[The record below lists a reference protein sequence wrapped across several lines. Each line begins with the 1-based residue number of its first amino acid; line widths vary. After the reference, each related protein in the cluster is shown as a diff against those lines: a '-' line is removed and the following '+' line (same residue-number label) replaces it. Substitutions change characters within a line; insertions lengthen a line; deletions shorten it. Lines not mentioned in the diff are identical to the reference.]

1 MNTTPRILITGGAAR
16 VGRATALALAERGM
30 DLILTYR
37 SSKVGCDETAQ
48 LCRELARH
56 EIDVRVLELHLE
68 SEQSVL
74 DACDHILQ
82 IGVDG
87 IVHNASEYHTTPL
100 ETLDFSS
107 VDRLIRVNS
116 TAPLVMS
123 ARLAPVLRRSVLPGG
138 GSIVFLGDIHAMG
151 APRQGYSGYLA
162 SKGSVERVVE
172 SLALELAPEIRV
184 NGIAPGVVAF
194 ADGEM
199 SSEQEQAYVS
209 RIPLGRSGTLQEA
222 GLAIAWLLLDATYV
236 SGDVI
241 KLCGG
246 RSLT

>member
-1 MNTTPRILITGGAAR
+1 M
-16 VGRATALALAERGM
+16 
-30 DLILTYR
+30 
-37 SSKVGCDETAQ
+37 
-48 LCRELARH
+48 
-56 EIDVRVLELHLE
+56 
-68 SEQSVL
+68 
-74 DACDHILQ
+74 
-82 IGVDG
+82 
-87 IVHNASEYHTTPL
+87 
-100 ETLDFSS
+100 
-107 VDRLIRVNS
+107 
-116 TAPLVMS
+116 
-123 ARLAPVLRRSVLPGG
+123 
-138 GSIVFLGDIHAMG
+138 
-151 APRQGYSGYLA
+151 
-162 SKGSVERVVE
+162 E

-222 GLAIAWLLLDATYV
+222 GRAIAWLLLDATYV